1 MSVNRREK
9 ENSCRAGNDHKLKK
23 GEIVASTIE
32 PMCLCL
38 IYEIMGELE
47 LLVLYVYI
55 WKTKLFCLL
64 CHVVNCTSSNL
75 IPLLCGCEIAK
86 QKLSLDSIAL
96 QHFSSPSLGHGKNE
110 FKNRRLEF
118 FLFILRNENEGL
130 LLKTG
135 LAVYLSTANCESP
148 PPVVGRVSIS
158 AHKIR
163 WQILGLFCLFHIE
176 ILFNLCKNKE

>member
-1 MSVNRREK
+1 MFTFASFKTLNDFDLKCWNCKRPSNFKSFNQLHYMSVNRREK
-9 ENSCRAGNDHKLKK
+9 ENSCRVGNDHKLKK
-23 GEIVASTIE
+23 GEIVASIIE

-38 IYEIMGELE
+38 IYEIMRELE

-96 QHFSSPSLGHGKNE
+96 QHFS
-110 FKNRRLEF
+110 F
-118 FLFILRNENEGL
+118 FILLLWVTGKMNSRTEGWNSFFSFSEMRT
-130 LLKTG
+130 KD
-135 LAVYLSTANCESP
+135 SS
-148 PPVVGRVSIS
+148 
-158 AHKIR
+158 
-163 WQILGLFCLFHIE
+163 
-176 ILFNLCKNKE
+176 

>member
-1 MSVNRREK
+1 MDYFIKILNLDPYLGMIIFKTKLTHGKPLCSPISNISTNCITCLVLHVNRREK

-23 GEIVASTIE
+23 GEIVASIIE

-38 IYEIMGELE
+38 IYEIMRELE

-96 QHFSSPSLGHGKNE
+96 QHFSFFIHLLWVTGKMNSRTE
-110 FKNRRLEF
+110 GWNSF
-118 FLFILRNENEGL
+118 FSFSEMR
-130 LLKTG
+130 TQD
-135 LAVYLSTANCESP
+135 SS
-148 PPVVGRVSIS
+148 
-158 AHKIR
+158 
-163 WQILGLFCLFHIE
+163 
-176 ILFNLCKNKE
+176 